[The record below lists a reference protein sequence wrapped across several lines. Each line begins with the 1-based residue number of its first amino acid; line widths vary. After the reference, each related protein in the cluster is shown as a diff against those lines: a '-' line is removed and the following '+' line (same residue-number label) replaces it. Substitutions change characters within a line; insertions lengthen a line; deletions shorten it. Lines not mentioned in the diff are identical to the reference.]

1 MGIFDLFR
9 GININEALDGYRND
23 KNAVLLDVR
32 TREEYADG
40 RIPGSINLS
49 LQQIDRIKKVVP
61 DKKKSV
67 YVYCLSGARS
77 RQAKRYLERIGYI
90 NVVDLGGF
98 AGYKGKV
105 ER

>member
-1 MGIFDLFR
+1 M
-9 GININEALDGYRND
+9 
-23 KNAVLLDVR
+23 DVR

-49 LQQIDRIKKVVP
+49 LQQIDKIKKVAP
-61 DKKKSV
+61 DKKRSI

-77 RQAKRYLERIGYI
+77 RQAKRYLERIGYL